1 MLEQKKSIV
10 ILYTELAAYTI
21 ACLEAL
27 AVRGVIVHVIHYPVN
42 KEAPF
47 KFNLQHKSLFYF
59 NKKAYNRNQLTEL
72 IERINPSLMYCAG
85 WIDKDYLHVVKK
97 HKHKSVTILGFDNK
111 WVGNIKQRLSSIYAR
126 LFITPYFNYAFVPGN
141 LQQTFAL
148 HLGFKQQQIIKG
160 VYSADVNLF
169 NSIYNKQLL
178 QKNKELPK
186 RFIYIGRY
194 YDFKGITELWQAFI
208 EFKNETSNTWEL
220 WCLGTGDIIPIEHPD
235 IKHYGFVQPAD
246 LEHYLYQTSVFIL
259 PSKFEPWGVVVH
271 EMSAA
276 GFPLLLS
283 NEIGAKEQFLEENSN
298 GFSFNTNDPK
308 SIKNALQ
315 RIALKTDEELITMGA
330 HSHKL
335 AQSITPEIWADKL
348 MKLLD

>member
-1 MLEQKKSIV
+1 MAKQKKTIV

-27 AVRGVIVHVIHYPVN
+27 AKHDVIVHVIHYPVN

-47 KFNLQHKSLFYF
+47 KFNLQHNNLFYF
-59 NKKAYNRNQLTEL
+59 NKKAYSRPQLHEL
-72 IERINPSLMYCAG
+72 IESINPSLMYCAG
-85 WIDKDYLHVVKK
+85 WIDKDYLSVIKK
-97 HKHKSVTILGFDNK
+97 SKNTSITILGFDNK
-111 WVGNIKQRLSSIYAR
+111 WFGNIKQRLSTIYAR

-141 LQQTFAL
+141 LQQTFAI

-160 VYSADVNLF
+160 VYSADVELF
-169 NSIYNKQLL
+169 NTIYQKQFP
-178 QKNKELPK
+178 QKTKELPK

-220 WCLGTGDIIPIEHPD
+220 WCLGTGDITPIDHPA
-235 IKHYGFVQPAD
+235 IKHFGFIQPNE
-246 LEHYLYQTSVFIL
+246 LENYLFQTSVFIL
-259 PSKFEPWGVVVH
+259 PSRFEPWGVVVH

-283 NEIGAKEQFLEENSN
+283 TEIGAKEQFLEENLN
-298 GFSFNTNDPK
+298 GYSFNANDST
-308 SIKNALQ
+308 SIKNALH
-315 RIALKTDEELITMGA
+315 RMVLKTDEELISMGQ
-330 HSHKL
+330 HSHSL
-335 AQSITPEIWADKL
+335 AQSITPIIWADKL